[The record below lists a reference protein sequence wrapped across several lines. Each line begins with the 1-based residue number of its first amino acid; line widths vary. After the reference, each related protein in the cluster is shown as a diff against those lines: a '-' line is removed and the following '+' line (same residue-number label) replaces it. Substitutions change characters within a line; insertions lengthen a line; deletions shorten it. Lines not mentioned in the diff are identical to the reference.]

1 MGKHTQTTRLLLP
14 IMIGV
19 LRITQLTEHVMQ
31 YSVLSKKVVPRWHVR
46 QQNDIIYV
54 IFITLLSTLNIFH
67 ILFLVYPLLILK
79 KQIPAGFLKY
89 FKVKS

>member
-1 MGKHTQTTRLLLP
+1 MGKHTQTIRRLLP

-19 LRITQLTEHVMQ
+19 LRITQLTELVMQ
-31 YSVLSKKVVPRWHVR
+31 YSVLSKKAVPRWHVR

-54 IFITLLSTLNIFH
+54 IFITLLPTLNIFH